1 MSRDYHAGNHFG
13 PFIEVISF
21 GLVGVN
27 FISNSTWLDFSHPP
41 GKSEVYM
48 LWGGIKLHLLIEY
61 THKILPLGERETIL
75 SLYSLIL
82 TRIYLFIIKTGYGE
96 KMCITSF
103 EGDKNKILN

>member
-13 PFIEVISF
+13 PFTEVISF
-21 GLVGVN
+21 GLVGLN

-41 GKSEVYM
+41 
-48 LWGGIKLHLLIEY
+48 
-61 THKILPLGERETIL
+61 IL
-75 SLYSLIL
+75 SLFSLIL